1 MSLSKLHLPAF
12 LDIKN
17 LYPAPIPPDQVT
29 NPSQWFFPVT
39 QLAFM
44 SSTMLPRSARIK
56 IAAPLLL
63 VLVSRT
69 RSVNTGD
76 IKDFLRMIHV
86 CGLGL
91 KFVDFGMLVPDG
103 AEYKVV
109 KMGNGDGKVEVRKR
123 EEGRKGVWGKVGQ
136 SVELWFFTNR
146 GVGWNWEVG
155 GIPECPD
162 ESRRFVSLLPS
173 SLYLSLNIQIPI
185 LKYSPNNRLEHSLSA
200 PPSASSAPS

>member
-1 MSLSKLHLPAF
+1 MSFSLPAF

-17 LYPAPIPPDQVT
+17 LYPSPVPPDQVT

-44 SSTMLPRSARIK
+44 SSTILPRSARIK

-76 IKDFLRMIHV
+76 IKDFLRMIHI

-103 AEYKVV
+103 AEFKVV
-109 KMGNGDGKVEVRKR
+109 KVKEEDGKVELKKR
-123 EEGRKGVWGKVGQ
+123 GEKRGVWGKVMG

-155 GIPECPD
+155 GIPECPN
-162 ESRRFVSLLPS
+162 ESRRFVSLFQSHS
-173 SLYLSLNIQIPI
+173 SLTNT
-185 LKYSPNNRLEHSLSA
+185 EHSSSVPLSVWLV
-200 PPSASSAPS
+200 PS